1 MTQRAAA
8 SPPCPICGSATV
20 RRVARQGRRT
30 GSPFWGCGN
39 WPRCNGL
46 VNIYESSD
54 DDGAPQPERDPLPR
68 RALQVGAT
76 SRSVAGA
83 DGTLPRRVAWVDAT
97 TGPRRGWV
105 CRYMNV
111 GGSLR
116 AVPTRQRALEQC
128 WIARPEVTR
137 DAAEGAKRL
146 ASVMWKVLQRGR
158 APPLDPNAEHMLL
171 QHIGL
176 GDKVTTSTLPGDL
189 SPQLRTPPQLPVVNP
204 RIVTRD
210 SPSDPDPTL
219 EFDSDEEK
227 VFFTRWLVAAAPRAV
242 RWTTPQASLDA
253 LIKDPN
259 STSRRVDF
267 LICPP
272 ASQPFV
278 VEIDG
283 EQHTESIEQDQ
294 ERDASLK
301 ASGIDVVRI
310 PAAEV
315 RKANGPKLDE
325 VLNRLKSAATM
336 PLTTGQDWQLA
347 YGPVELHRIM
357 AAVTE
362 ALSAGLLSGLCWR
375 VELQGCS
382 AWSVESLP
390 RYLNLTLALDVIAGS
405 GACPD
410 RIQLESGELSLDLQ
424 RTPDEGYKIVGEQAD
439 RELLGGETADLVI
452 RLDPHR
458 APVEKL
464 PTLGKLPVIVVR
476 SAVLPV
482 DLAWEQLPT
491 DTPSPPDA
499 ADLPRALQQVLR
511 SVFAKADFREGQLEA
526 ITEVLQG
533 RDCAVLLPTGA
544 GKSLIYQLAGLCLP
558 GLTLV
563 IDPLIALMENQAE
576 GLRGFGIERVAQF
589 SSYLREQGRLGPLL
603 ASVGNGD
610 ALFVFCAP
618 ERLQQKKFQEELAAA
633 AFAGRGINLA
643 TIDEAHCVSEWGH
656 DFRPAYLRL
665 GATVRGVARDSRL
678 PVLALT
684 GTASR
689 AVLKEVLLELEIDD
703 SQSEHAVIKPASFDR
718 RELHY
723 RTEIAEPGF
732 AHAALHGALSQL
744 PSRFNMPPTS
754 FFQPQG
760 HNTYSGIVFCPHVNG
775 SFGVV
780 DINDLLANWYS
791 NVGLKPRIFSGT
803 APRYFSDDWEREK
816 RKNARRFMENESP
829 LLVSTKAFGM
839 GIDKPNIRYIVHYG
853 MPSSIEGYY
862 QEVGRAGRDGR
873 EAECVLLMIEYDE
886 DRIRRLLADDRDI
899 EEARRVVNSVPWGER
914 DDVTNQLWMHFN
926 SFPGV
931 PEDHEVLRR
940 VVDDLPGLGNKRSAN
955 LTWQNETHRVSRE
968 RAVYRLQLLGI
979 VGRYWVEWSS
989 RSFTL
994 DLNLIDAPTVVEH
1007 YLDYVRRHNV
1017 QRVENERR
1025 KAKQHEAAPL
1035 RDAVLDCGR
1044 LLLEF
1049 VYEEIERARRRALRE
1064 MWLAIHATRA
1074 SPDTG
1079 FRKRILDYL
1088 TEGDIAPVLEKL
1100 IDRPYFDYDAWLRAT
1115 ADTLGAA
1122 EAHELRGS
1130 SGRLLESYP
1139 DHPGLLLARGLS
1151 EALIPGGNLTEF
1163 TSHVASSFTF
1173 ALENYSVSDDVIE
1186 QGAAGLRD
1194 WLAERRVAA
1203 LTALTLALEKSGKA
1217 PAVRQQLVNR
1227 SLSGSGEL
1235 GLCILALTD
1244 RLTRTVQ
1251 LLGSLTE
1258 QPWEGGHGR

>member
-1 MTQRAAA
+1 M
-8 SPPCPICGSATV
+8 
-20 RRVARQGRRT
+20 RRVARHGTRT
-30 GSPFWGCGN
+30 GLPFWGCGN

-46 VNIYESSD
+46 VNIDESSGG
-54 DDGAPQPERDPLPR
+54 DGIPQLGPDPLPR
-68 RALQVGAT
+68 RA
-76 SRSVAGA
+76 
-83 DGTLPRRVAWVDAT
+83 AWVDAT
-97 TGPRRGWV
+97 TRPRHGWV

-116 AVPTRQRALEQC
+116 AIPTRQPALEQC
-128 WIARPEVTR
+128 WIARPEVTQGP
-137 DAAEGAKRL
+137 AEGAQRL
-146 ASVMWKVLQRGR
+146 AAVMWKVLQRGS
-158 APPLDPNAEHMLL
+158 APPLDPNAEHTLL
-171 QHIGL
+171 QHVGL
-176 GDKVTTSTLPGDL
+176 GDQVTTSTLPGDL
-189 SPQLRTPPQLPVVNP
+189 SPQLRTPPQLPVFDP

-210 SPSDPDPTL
+210 SPPDPTL
-219 EFDSDEEK
+219 EFDSDEER
-227 VFFTRWLVAAAPRAV
+227 VFFTKWLVAAAPWAV

-272 ASQPFV
+272 ARQPFV

-283 EQHTESIEQDQ
+283 EQHTESIEQDK

-310 PAAEV
+310 PAAEM
-315 RKANGPKLDE
+315 RTCYGPKLGE
-325 VLNRLKSAATM
+325 VFRRLQSVATL
-336 PLTTGQDWQLA
+336 PLITGQRWQLA

-390 RYLNLTLALDVIAGS
+390 RYLNLMLALDVIAGS

-424 RTPDEGYKIVGEQAD
+424 RTPDEGYTVLGEQAD
-439 RELLGGETADLVI
+439 GAYLDGERADLVI

-464 PTLGKLPVIVVR
+464 PALGKLPLIVVR
-476 SAVLPV
+476 SAFLPV
-482 DLAWEQLPT
+482 DLTWEHMPA
-491 DTPSPPDA
+491 DVRSPSDA
-499 ADLPRALQQVLR
+499 ADLPRALRQVLW
-511 SVFAKADFREGQLEA
+511 SVFAKKDFREGQMEA

-533 RDCAVLLPTGA
+533 RDCVVLLPTGA

-563 IDPLIALMENQAE
+563 IDPLIALMENQVE
-576 GLRGFGIERVAQF
+576 GLRGYGIERVAQF
-589 SSYLREQGRLGPLL
+589 SSYLTKHGQQEPLL
-603 ASVGNGD
+603 AAVGTGE

-618 ERLQQKKFQEELAAA
+618 ERLQQQRFQEQLAQT
-633 AFAGRGINLA
+633 AFAGRRINLA
-643 TIDEAHCVSEWGH
+643 VIDEAHCVSEWGH
-656 DFRPAYLRL
+656 DFRPAYLNL
-665 GATVRGVARDSRL
+665 GTTVRGVARDSQL

-689 AVLKEVLLELEIDD
+689 AVLKDVLLELDIDD
-703 SQSEHAVIKPASFDR
+703 SRSEHAVIKPASFDR

-723 RTEIAEPGF
+723 RIVIAEPEY
-732 AHAALHGALSQL
+732 ARAALRGELSQL
-744 PSRFNMPPTS
+744 PSRFNMPPTT

-760 HNTYSGIVFCPHVNG
+760 HNAYSGIVFCPHVNG
-775 SFGVV
+775 PFGVV
-780 DINDLLANWYS
+780 EIAGLLTNS
-791 NVGLKPRIFSGT
+791 GMGLKPRIFSGT
-803 APRYFSDDWEREK
+803 APRNLFGDWEKIKRE
-816 RKNARRFMENESP
+816 NARRFMENESP

-839 GIDKPNIRYIVHYG
+839 GIDKPNIRYVVHYG
-853 MPSSIEGYY
+853 MSSSIEGYY
-862 QEVGRAGRDGR
+862 QEVGRAGRDSQD
-873 EAECVLLMIEYDE
+873 AECVLLLIEYDE

-899 EEARRVVNSVPWGER
+899 EEARQVIQSVPWGEK
-914 DDVTNQLWMHFN
+914 DDVTNQLWMHLN

-931 PEDHEVLRR
+931 PEDHASLRR
-940 VVDDLPGLGNKRSAN
+940 VVDDLPGLGNKRSAK
-955 LTWQNETHRVSRE
+955 LTWQNENRISRE
-968 RAVYRLQLLGI
+968 RAVYRLQVLGI
-979 VGRYWVEWSS
+979 VGKYWVDWSS
-989 RSFTL
+989 RTFTL
-994 DLNLIDAPTVVEH
+994 DLNPIDAPTVVEH

-1017 QRVENERR
+1017 QRVENERQ
-1025 KAKQHEAAPL
+1025 KANQHEAAPL
-1035 RDAVLDCGR
+1035 RDAVLGCGR

-1049 VYEEIERARRRALRE
+1049 VYDEIERARRRALRE
-1064 MWLAIHATRA
+1064 LWLAVHATRA

-1100 IDRPYFDYDAWLRAT
+1100 IDRPYFDYDAWLQAT

-1122 EAHELRGS
+1122 EAQELRGS
-1130 SGRLLESYP
+1130 SSRLLESYP
-1139 DHPGLLLARGLS
+1139 DHPGLLLTRGLS
-1151 EALIPGGNLTEF
+1151 EALIPDGNLNEF
-1163 TSHVASSFTF
+1163 TSHVASSFTL
-1173 ALENYSVSDDVIE
+1173 AHENYSVSDDVIE

-1194 WLAERRVAA
+1194 WLTERGLTA
-1203 LTALTLALEKSGKA
+1203 LTALTLALEQSGKA

-1227 SLSGSGEL
+1227 SLNGGGEL

-1251 LLGSLTE
+1251 LLGALTE

>member
-1 MTQRAAA
+1 M
-8 SPPCPICGSATV
+8 
-20 RRVARQGRRT
+20 
-30 GSPFWGCGN
+30 
-39 WPRCNGL
+39 
-46 VNIYESSD
+46 
-54 DDGAPQPERDPLPR
+54 
-68 RALQVGAT
+68 
-76 SRSVAGA
+76 
-83 DGTLPRRVAWVDAT
+83 
-97 TGPRRGWV
+97 
-105 CRYMNV
+105 CRYVNV

-116 AVPTRQRALEQC
+116 AIPTRQPALEQC
-128 WIARPEVTR
+128 WIARPDVAQ
-137 DAAEGAKRL
+137 DPAEGAKRL
-146 ASVMWKVLQRGR
+146 AAVMWKVLQRGS
-158 APPLDPNAEHMLL
+158 APPLDPTAEHTLL
-171 QHIGL
+171 QHVGL

-189 SPQLRTPPQLPVVNP
+189 SPQLRTPLQLPVFDP

-210 SPSDPDPTL
+210 SPPDPDPTL
-219 EFDSDEEK
+219 EFDSDEER
-227 VFFTRWLVAAAPRAV
+227 VFFTKWLAATVPWAV

-253 LIKDPN
+253 LIENPN
-259 STSRRVDF
+259 GTSRRVDF

-272 ASQPFV
+272 ARQPFV

-283 EQHTESIEQDQ
+283 EQHTESIEQDE
-294 ERDASLK
+294 ERDASLR

-310 PAAEV
+310 PAAEM
-315 RKANGPKLDE
+315 RTRDGPKLGE
-325 VLNRLKSAATM
+325 VFRRLQSAAAP
-336 PLTTGQDWQLA
+336 PLTTGQGWQLA

-362 ALSAGLLSGLCWR
+362 ALSAGLLSGPCWR

-390 RYLNLTLALDVIAGS
+390 RYLSLMLALDVIAGS

-410 RIQLESGELSLDLQ
+410 RIQLEGGELSLDLQ
-424 RTPDEGYKIVGEQAD
+424 RTPDEGYTALGEQAD
-439 RELLGGETADLVI
+439 GAYLDGERADLVI
-452 RLDPHR
+452 RLDSHR
-458 APVEKL
+458 APGESL
-464 PTLGKLPVIVVR
+464 PALGKPPQIIVR
-476 SAVLPV
+476 SAFLPV
-482 DLAWEQLPT
+482 DLVWEHLPA
-491 DTPSPPDA
+491 DARSPSDA
-499 ADLPRALQQVLR
+499 AGLPRALRQVLW
-511 SVFAKADFREGQLEA
+511 SVFAKKDFREGQMEA
-526 ITEVLQG
+526 IREILQG

-558 GLTLV
+558 GLSLV

-576 GLRGFGIERVAQF
+576 GLRGYGIERVAQF
-589 SSYLREQGRLGPLL
+589 SSYLTRQGQQASLL
-603 ASVGNGD
+603 AAVGTGE

-618 ERLQQKKFQEELAAA
+618 ERLQQRQFQQRLAAA
-633 AFAGRGINLA
+633 AFAGRGINFA
-643 TIDEAHCVSEWGH
+643 VIDEAHCVSEWGH

-665 GATVRGVARDSRL
+665 GATVRDVARDSQL

-689 AVLKEVLLELEIDD
+689 AVLKEVLLELDIDD
-703 SQSEHAVIKPASFDR
+703 SQSEHAVVKPASFDR

-723 RTEIAEPGF
+723 RIVIAEPES
-732 AHAALHGALSQL
+732 AHAALCGALSQL
-744 PSRFNMPPTS
+744 PPRFNIPQQN
-754 FFQPQG
+754 FFQSQG

-780 DINDLLANWYS
+780 EIDDLLADSYS
-791 NVGLKPRIFSGT
+791 GIGLNPRIFSGT
-803 APRYFSDDWEREK
+803 APRHFPGDWEREK
-816 RKNARRFMENESP
+816 RENARQFMENESP

-839 GIDKPNIRYIVHYG
+839 GIDKPNIRYVVHYG

-862 QEVGRAGRDGR
+862 QEVGRAGRDGQD
-873 EAECVLLMIEYDE
+873 AECVLLVIEYDE

-899 EEARRVVNSVPWGER
+899 EEARRVVKYLPWGER
-914 DDVTNQLWMHFN
+914 DDVTNQLWMHLN

-931 PEDHEVLRR
+931 PEDQAALRR
-940 VVDDLPGLGNKRSAN
+940 VVDDLPDLGNRESAN
-955 LTWQNETHRVSRE
+955 LTWQNETQTSRE
-968 RAVYRLQLLGI
+968 RAVYRLQVLGI
-979 VGRYWVEWSS
+979 VGKYWVEWSS

-1007 YLDYVRRHNV
+1007 YLDYVRRHNI

-1025 KAKQHEAAPL
+1025 KANRYEAEPL
-1035 RDAVLDCGR
+1035 RDAVLGCGR

-1049 VYEEIERARRRALRE
+1049 VYDEIERARRRALRE
-1064 MWLAIHATRA
+1064 LWLAVHATRA
-1074 SPDTG
+1074 RPDTE

-1139 DHPGLLLARGLS
+1139 DHPGLLLTRGLS
-1151 EALIPGGNLTEF
+1151 EALIPDGNLNEF
-1163 TSHVASSFTF
+1163 TSHVASSFTL
-1173 ALENYSVSDDVIE
+1173 AHENYSVSDDGIE

-1194 WLAERRVAA
+1194 WMAERRLAT
-1203 LTALTLALEKSGKA
+1203 LTALTLALEQSGKA

-1227 SLSGSGEL
+1227 SLEGGGEL